1 MRTFLHRL
9 FYGLLFAIPLMMVT
23 FIIVQAS
30 APGLDTVT
38 VTDRVPAAVSEDEL
52 DCKSCHP
59 AFYDAWEQSAHG
71 NATSDPAF
79 RQAWEAKGEPVDC
92 LVCHVT
98 GLNATAG
105 EWEEDGVSCKACH
118 SPITANHPKEPMTAD
133 SSAATCGKCHPETYF
148 EWQVSA
154 HSNEGLDCYGCHDPH
169 MTSLKAE
176 SPALLCA
183 SCHVDRS
190 SNFTH
195 SAHSEQGLT
204 CANCHLVEQ
213 DPAADEGSSAKDH
226 SFFVSLESCN
236 SCHVY
241 QMHDPVEAH
250 LEVPTPPEPDA
261 MSAVEHASVFAEP
274 DPVSPIGFA
283 TLAGL
288 IGIAFGIVAAPWIEK
303 AQHGLRN
310 KRDEE

>member
-1 MRTFLHRL
+1 MRTFFHRL
-9 FYGLLFAIPLMMVT
+9 FYGLLFAIPLMLVT

-30 APGLDTVT
+30 APGQDSVQATVT
-38 VTDRVPAAVSEDEL
+38 SAAYADEL

-79 RQAWEAKGEPVDC
+79 AQAWGTQGEPVEC

-98 GLNATAG
+98 GLNDSTG
-105 EWEEDGVSCKACH
+105 EWEEDGVSCRACH
-118 SPITANHPKEPMTAD
+118 SPISANHPIEPMAAD
-133 SSAATCGKCHPETYF
+133 SSADTCGKCHPETFF

-154 HSNEGLDCYGCHDPH
+154 HSSEGLDCYGCHDPH
-169 MTSLKAE
+169 MTSLKEE

-183 SCHVDRS
+183 SCHRDRS

-195 SAHSEQGLT
+195 SSHSEQGLT
-204 CANCHLVEQ
+204 CANCHLVEL
-213 DPAADEGSSAKDH
+213 DAAAEEGRSAKDH

-241 QMHDPVEAH
+241 QMHDPIEAQVE
-250 LEVPTPPEPDA
+250 EPTEPEPDA
-261 MSAVEHASVFAEP
+261 MSAVEHATVFAEP
-274 DPVSPIGFA
+274 DPVSPMGFA
-283 TLAGL
+283 SLAGL
-288 IGIAFGIVAAPWIEK
+288 IGIALGIVVAPWIDK
-303 AQHGLRN
+303 AQQGLRN
-310 KRDEE
+310 KQEEE

>member
-1 MRTFLHRL
+1 MRTILHRL

-30 APGLDTVT
+30 APGQDTAPNSAPVE
-38 VTDRVPAAVSEDEL
+38 VSANDL
-52 DCKSCHP
+52 DCQSCHRP
-59 AFYDAWEQSAHG
+59 FYDAWEQSAHG

-79 RQAWEAKGEPVDC
+79 RQAWEAQGEPVDC

-98 GLNATAG
+98 GLNASTG
-105 EWEEDGVSCKACH
+105 EWEEDGISCKACH
-118 SPITANHPKEPMTAD
+118 SPITANHPKEPMSTD
-133 SSAATCGKCHPETYF
+133 SSAAMCGKCHPDTYF

-183 SCHVDRS
+183 SCHRDRS
-190 SNFTH
+190 SNYTH

-204 CANCHLVEQ
+204 CANCHLVEL
-213 DPAADEGSSAKDH
+213 DSTVEEGRSAKDH
-226 SFFVSLESCN
+226 SFFVSLDSCN

-241 QMHDPVEAH
+241 EMHDPI
-250 LEVPTPPEPDA
+250 EVHQEDPTPREPDA
-261 MSAVEHASVFAEP
+261 MAAVEHAAVFAEP
-274 DPVSPIGFA
+274 DPVSPLGFS

-288 IGIAFGIVAAPWIEK
+288 IGIALGIVVAPWIDK
-303 AQHGLRN
+303 AQLGLRN